1 MRTIAV
7 SRTKLNQVSPHL
19 RWPGGGL
26 HRDGGFVRCAFGA
39 RVAGPCAIV
48 QDSDRWGFDTGFMK
62 IELNGHP
69 VDVPPAYRDDTL
81 LWLLR
86 EGLGQVGTRHGCGVG
101 TCGACTVLV
110 DGQARWACVTPVSGV
125 LDRRIT
131 TIEGLGRPGQLH
143 ALQQAWLAVQVPQ
156 CGYCQAGQI
165 MAAAALLAA
174 HPRPSEAQIDEAMA
188 PQLCRCGTQGRIRA
202 AIALAVERPGQ
213 GA

>member
-1 MRTIAV
+1 
-7 SRTKLNQVSPHL
+7 
-19 RWPGGGL
+19 
-26 HRDGGFVRCAFGA
+26 
-39 RVAGPCAIV
+39 
-48 QDSDRWGFDTGFMK
+48 MK
-62 IELNGHP
+62 IELNGQA

-110 DGQARWACVTPVSGV
+110 DGQARRACVTPVSSV
-125 LDRRIT
+125 ADRRVT

-143 ALQQAWLAVQVPQ
+143 VLQQAWLDVQVAQ

-174 HPRPSEAQIDEAMA
+174 HPRPSEAEVDEAMA
-188 PQLCRCGTQGRIRA
+188 PQLCRCGTQTRIRA
-202 AIALAVERPGQ
+202 AIALAVERLGR